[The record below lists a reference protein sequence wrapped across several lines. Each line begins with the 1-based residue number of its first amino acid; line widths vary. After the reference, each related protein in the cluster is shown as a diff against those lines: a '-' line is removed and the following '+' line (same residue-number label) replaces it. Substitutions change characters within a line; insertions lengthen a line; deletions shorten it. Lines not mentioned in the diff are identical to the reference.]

1 MLFFQKFKRIENY
14 KIMKYKEKKNRE
26 IEKKKER
33 KMEWRGKKHMSI

>member
-1 MLFFQKFKRIENY
+1 
-14 KIMKYKEKKNRE
+14 MKYKEKKNRE